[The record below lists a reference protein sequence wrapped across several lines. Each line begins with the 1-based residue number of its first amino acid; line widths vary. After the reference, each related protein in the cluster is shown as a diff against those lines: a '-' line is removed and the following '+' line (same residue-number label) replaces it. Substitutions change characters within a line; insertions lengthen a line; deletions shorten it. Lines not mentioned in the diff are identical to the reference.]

1 MKIMKIMKINIWD
14 KKLKDIENFLLE
26 VHFKYRKTNYTFN
39 TGEFGMLLFSKSIT
53 NKIKESCNVVN
64 QKFTAYNPNEKLTKG
79 SQFVVYKL
87 GNGIEIKIQHD
98 PILDKIED
106 INEFTGFPNKS
117 STLYYEES

>member
-1 MKIMKIMKINIWD
+1 MEINIWNKD
-14 KKLKDIENFLLE
+14 WIDIENFLLE
-26 VHFKYRKTNYTFN
+26 IHLKYKKTNYAFN

-53 NKIKESCNVVN
+53 NKIKESFNVVN
-64 QKFTAYNPNEKLTKG
+64 QKFTVYNPNEKLTKG